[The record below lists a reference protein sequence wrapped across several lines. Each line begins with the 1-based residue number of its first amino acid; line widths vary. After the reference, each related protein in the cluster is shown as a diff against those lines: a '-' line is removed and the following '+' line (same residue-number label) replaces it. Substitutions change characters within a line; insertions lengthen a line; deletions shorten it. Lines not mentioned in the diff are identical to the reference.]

1 MAKEDTSTVEAAPD
15 TPRRKKLMVPGII
28 AVVMIVE
35 GVGIFGAMKMFGAG
49 PGSAA
54 AMESI
59 EGLDEETDSKDV
71 EVQIAEFNALNEKSG
86 VTFLV
91 DISVSARVPADRAAE
106 IRGLLNDSRATIVDR
121 LTQAVRSVNA
131 NHLKEE
137 DLATI
142 RRKMKFELDK
152 VLEDET
158 MISELLITRF
168 QKFRADL

>member
-1 MAKEDTSTVEAAPD
+1 MDNEDTSTGEAAPAV
-15 TPRRKKLMVPGII
+15 PSRKKLMVPGII
-28 AVVMIVE
+28 AMAMIVE
-35 GVGIFGAMKMFGAG
+35 GAGIFGAMKMFGSG

-54 AMESI
+54 AVDSI
-59 EGLDEETDSKDV
+59 QGLEEADSKGV
-71 EVQIAEFNALNEKSG
+71 EVHVAEFKALNEKSG
-86 VTFLV
+86 VTYMV
-91 DISVSARVPADRAAE
+91 DISVSARVPADRAE
-106 IRGLLNDSRATIVDR
+106 EVRNLLDLSQATIVDR

-158 MISELLITRF
+158 MILELLITRF

>member
-1 MAKEDTSTVEAAPD
+1 MANDDTSTGEVAPSI
-15 TPRRKKLMVPGII
+15 PARKKLMVPGII
-28 AVVMIVE
+28 AAVMIIE
-35 GVGIFGAMKMFGAG
+35 GVGMFGAMKMFGAG

-59 EGLDEETDSKDV
+59 EGLDEQTNSKGT
-71 EVQIAEFNALNEKSG
+71 EVQIAEFKALNEKSG
-86 VTFLV
+86 VTFMV
-91 DISVSARVPADRAAE
+91 DISVSARVPADRADE
-106 IRGLLNDSRATIVDR
+106 IRTLLNDSHATVVDL

-131 NHLKEE
+131 NPLKEE

-158 MISELLITRF
+158 MILELLITRF

>member
-1 MAKEDTSTVEAAPD
+1 MDNEDTSTGEAAPAV
-15 TPRRKKLMVPGII
+15 PRRKKFMVPGII
-28 AVVMIVE
+28 ALAMIVE
-35 GVGIFGAMKMFGAG
+35 GAGIFGAMKMFGSG

-54 AMESI
+54 AVDSI
-59 EGLDEETDSKDV
+59 QGLDEDADSKGV
-71 EVQIAEFNALNEKSG
+71 EVHVAEFKALNEKSG
-86 VTFLV
+86 VTYMV
-91 DISVSARVPADRAAE
+91 DISVSARVPADRADE
-106 IRGLLNDSRATIVDR
+106 VRNLLDLSQATIVDR